1 MTQEEQPTRQT
12 LAGKFTQFRYAM
24 HLDEMPPEQ
33 TLFGQGC
40 YLAGAQATF
49 QILAA
54 ASDKTREEAIIIWAE
69 LQNEIK
75 TAAPRPTKPLVELPP
90 EKQVII

>member
-1 MTQEEQPTRQT
+1 MTQDAPPRQT
-12 LAGKFTQFRYAM
+12 LAGKFAQFRQAM
-24 HLDEMPPEQ
+24 GIDNMPREQ
-33 TLFGQGC
+33 ALFAQGSF
-40 YLAGAQATF
+40 LAGAQASF

-54 ASDKTREEAIIIWAE
+54 ASDCTREEAIIIWAE

-75 TAAPRPTKPLVELPP
+75 TAAPRPSQPLVELPP